1 MNMNHWRIPAA
12 IAATV
17 LLSACGGGGS
27 DGGSV
32 SPSAASVS
40 GVVSGAPGALTVGG
54 AAMTISG
61 PVTVN
66 GKTGAISDVQPG
78 DVIVARTASQTA
90 GQTAYTVSNVDVRIE
105 VESSISAIDLAGST
119 LVVAGQTIVV
129 DALTR
134 LYNDNSDDSYSTL
147 TLADFAVGNY
157 VEVSGARQESG
168 TILATRVER
177 KRLRAGQPGYTGI
190 ELYGDIAA
198 LDSTARSFTIGSLVI
213 DYAAASVEGTL
224 ANGTRVEVN
233 GTLNAGVLVASR
245 VEVKRNEGNR
255 GSEVEIEGPVA
266 DLDTT
271 ARSFTALGFRV
282 SYAGAR
288 IEGMLAEGARVE
300 VEGRFDA
307 TDPNLVIAR
316 EVEVKQRRGG
326 SGRADG
332 EIKGALTAVDALAG
346 TLDVGGNGYFIDS
359 ATVFDR
365 DDRDAALA
373 DLRVGD
379 YVEVKFLSSRV
390 EAGRIYATKVEF
402 EDEDEDEDD
411 DDDRSGEFE
420 VEGRVSA
427 FVATPGSRELTING
441 FIVTP
446 SSSARYHGDD
456 DDISLTADQ
465 FWNGLSLG
473 QEIEVKGTRGAGNA
487 VTGLRFELED

>member
-1 MNMNHWRIPAA
+1 MKTNHWLFPSLSLAA
-12 IAATV
+12 S
-17 LLSACGGGGS
+17 LLLTACGGGGS
-27 DGGSV
+27 SDST
-32 SPSAASVS
+32 PAAAASVA
-40 GVVSGAPGALTVGG
+40 GVVSGTPGALTVGG
-54 AAMTISG
+54 AAMTIDG
-61 PVTVN
+61 AVTVN
-66 GKTGAISDVQPG
+66 GRSGSIADVQPG

-90 GQTAYTVSNVDVRIE
+90 GQTAYRVSNVDVRIE
-105 VESSISAIDLAGST
+105 VESSISAIDFAAST
-119 LVVAGQTIVV
+119 LVVAGQNIVV

-134 LYNDNSDDSYSTL
+134 LYDDNSDDSYSTL

-168 TILATRVER
+168 AILATRVER

-271 ARSFTALGFRV
+271 ARTFTALGFRV

-288 IEGMLAEGARVE
+288 IEGTLAEGARVE

-332 EIKGALTAVDALAG
+332 EIKGALTALDAVAG
-346 TLDVGGNGYFIDS
+346 TLDVGGVGYFVDS

-365 DDRDAALA
+365 DDRDASLSN
-373 DLRVGD
+373 LRVGD
-379 YVEVKFLSSRV
+379 YVEVKFLSTRV
-390 EAGRIYATKVEF
+390 EAGRVYATKVEF
-402 EDEDEDEDD
+402 EDEND

-446 SSSARYHGDD
+446 SSSARYYGDD
-456 DDISLTADQ
+456 DDVSLTADQ
-465 FWNGLSLG
+465 FWNALTLG
-473 QEIEVKGTRGAGNA
+473 QELEVKGTRGAGNA